1 MADHNDI
8 QVQPRYPGYPMQ
20 PYPQERPTS
29 TSVTLQPNS
38 TAQPPR
44 PWNWMAVSIFTTLFC
59 CFPCGVSAIVHSRK
73 VNRAYDAGDHQEAE
87 KSAKKAKWLNIIS
100 VIFGL
105 IFIPIIVYWQ
115 YLRFKQVQEQENSY

>member
-29 TSVTLQPNS
+29 TSVTVQPNS
-38 TAQPPR
+38 TAQLRR

-59 CFPCGVSAIVHSRK
+59 CLPCGVSAIVHSCK
-73 VNRAYDAGDHQEAE
+73 VNRAYDAGDHEEAE
-87 KSAKKAKWLNIIS
+87 KNAKNAKLCNLIS
-100 VIFGL
+100 IVFGL
-105 IFIPIIVYWQ
+105 IFIPLII
-115 YLRFKQVQEQENSY
+115 YLRFKQMQEQKNSY